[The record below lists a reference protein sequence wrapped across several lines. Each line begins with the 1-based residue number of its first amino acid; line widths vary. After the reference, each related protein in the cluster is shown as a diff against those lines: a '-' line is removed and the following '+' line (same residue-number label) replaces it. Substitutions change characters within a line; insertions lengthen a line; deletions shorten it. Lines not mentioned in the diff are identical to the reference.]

1 VRSGIQF
8 SAISRSRNQHRP
20 QLMIQC
26 VRHGQSARSAVS
38 VASLCSPQAGC
49 QNGTAAL
56 LREKFVLFLVLM
68 FLSAVITAAT
78 RDIRWFLYGAWIS
91 LSIALWIA
99 LASRHYRKFLT
110 IVGSIIFF
118 TGATVLYRSLNQES
132 ILVRVFEAAR
142 KGTQAALNEFQN
154 KPLPPPALK
163 QPTPQYR
170 DSGSM
175 RSEKGRRISIK
186 C

>member
-1 VRSGIQF
+1 VRATWPICQIRRIRGKSLF
-8 SAISRSRNQHRP
+8 PASRLP
-20 QLMIQC
+20 KWD
-26 VRHGQSARSAVS
+26 RSPFTRKIRFVFGAHVS
-38 VASLCSPQAGC
+38 VCRDNGCDKRYSLVSVWC
-49 QNGTAAL
+49 L
-56 LREKFVLFLVLM
+56 
-68 FLSAVITAAT
+68 
-78 RDIRWFLYGAWIS
+78 DISFHSS
-91 LSIALWIA
+91 LALWIA

>member
-1 VRSGIQF
+1 VRATWPICQIRRIRGKSLF
-8 SAISRSRNQHRP
+8 PASRLP
-20 QLMIQC
+20 KWD
-26 VRHGQSARSAVS
+26 RSPFTRKIRFVFGAHVS
-38 VASLCSPQAGC
+38 VCRDNGCDKRYSLA
-49 QNGTAAL
+49 
-56 LREKFVLFLVLM
+56 
-68 FLSAVITAAT
+68 
-78 RDIRWFLYGAWIS
+78 LYGVWIS

-132 ILVRVFEAAR
+132 ILVRVSEAAR